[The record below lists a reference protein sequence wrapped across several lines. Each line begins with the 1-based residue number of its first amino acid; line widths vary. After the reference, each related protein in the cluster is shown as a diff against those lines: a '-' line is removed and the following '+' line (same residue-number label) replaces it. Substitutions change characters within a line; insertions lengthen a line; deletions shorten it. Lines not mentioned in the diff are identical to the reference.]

1 MPAKPRRP
9 RPLPPHDPAHA
20 DAAIVHLAPQA
31 RATEARQRAFLAE
44 LERTGRVVDAA
55 HAAGLTTSTV
65 YRLRDRSDAFAA
77 AWDHARAHCYERVEE
92 AAFERAVE
100 GVEVP
105 VYYRDQVVGTR
116 RKYSDTLALAI
127 MRRTKNATDSVERE
141 RLRAQ
146 VEDELRE
153 AGRLTDPEAAAR
165 KSKYWREKLFAL
177 LDAKIKRIHLAS
189 IEAYAHG
196 EPDASWRHIA
206 VREIRSGQA
215 TVFDGMDPAYVLE
228 CKAKVAATEAAGTP
242 IEPEEPEPHW
252 TAGNHPD
259 DVATVNAAFAEREA
273 AEQAEWAAADKREE
287 KRRGPRVS
295 W

>member
-9 RPLPPHDPAHA
+9 RPLPPRDPAHA

-146 VEDELRE
+146 VEEELRE
-153 AGRLTDPEAAAR
+153 AGRLTDPEAEER
-165 KSKYWREKLFAL
+165 KSRYWRDKLNAL
-177 LDAKIKRIHLAS
+177 MDAKIRRIHIGAL
-189 IEAYAHG
+189 EAYAEG
-196 EPDASWRHIA
+196 EPDASWRHIVIA
-206 VREIRSGQA
+206 DIYASRVLPDD
-215 TVFDGMDPAYVLE
+215 THDPAYIRE
-228 CKAKVAATEAAGTP
+228 CKARATAANAAGKPFESVLPEGYCDEP
-242 IEPEEPEPHW
+242 IS
-252 TAGNHPD
+252 AD
-259 DVATVNAAFAEREA
+259 DDKVKAEFAEREA